1 MAGKM
6 WIGLSDIVVFPVEA
20 GGTYG
25 TALPLEGAVD
35 LSFQKSSETVPFYA
49 DNGIYASATT
59 NAGYEVTLNIASLG
73 AEDRQKLFGM
83 TLDSNKV
90 LMSKKNDQPKEI
102 ALVGSILIND
112 PTNPKFDKIKLCFY
126 KGRFN
131 FPSHSSSTK
140 GESIDF
146 KTQELSGLFYADKD
160 GNELAMLDPEV
171 QEMTNLKAIYDAWE
185 TKPYK
190 ENQTA
195 DSESLIIKEEKT
207 K

>member
-6 WIGLSDIVVFPVEA
+6 WIGLSDIVVFPIEA

-25 TALPLEGAVD
+25 DALPLEGAVD

-49 DNGIYASATT
+49 DNGIHASATT
-59 NAGYEVTLNIASLG
+59 NAGYEVTLNVASLG

-112 PTNPKFDKIKLCFY
+112 PKNPAYDKIKICFY

-131 FPSHSSSTK
+131 FPSHSVSTK

-146 KTQELSGLFYADKD
+146 KSQELSGLFYADKN
-160 GNELAMLDPEV
+160 GNEFAMLDPEV
-171 QEMTNLKAIYDAWE
+171 QDMTHLAEIYSTWE
-185 TKPYK
+185 TEPYVENK
-190 ENQTA
+190 EV
-195 DSESLIIKEEKT
+195 SLLVEKSKAT

>member
-6 WIGLSDIVVFPVEA
+6 WIGLSDIVVFPIESN
-20 GGTYG
+20 GEYG
-25 TALPLEGAVD
+25 DALPLEGAVD

-49 DNGIYASATT
+49 DNGIHASATT
-59 NAGYEVTLNIASLG
+59 NAGYEVTLNVASLG

-112 PTNPKFDKIKLCFY
+112 PKNPAYDKIKICFY

-131 FPSHSSSTK
+131 FPSHSASTK

-146 KTQELSGLFYADKD
+146 KSQELSGLFYADKN
-160 GNELAMLDPEV
+160 GNEFAMLDPEV
-171 QEMTNLKAIYDAWE
+171 QNMTNLETIYNDWETAPYEENKAIGLSLE
-185 TKPYK
+185 VGK
-190 ENQTA
+190 E
-195 DSESLIIKEEKT
+195 KE
-207 K
+207 